1 VIALF
6 ETPTRG
12 QTFTVQP
19 VHVAAGTVLTFHI
32 QSRLN
37 PSSRNAIDAL
47 PKGTVLRVK
56 ILDPIDSTT
65 ERDGSEFRGVVVSSV
80 VSGVETVLR
89 SDSKASVLLAL
100 LRDRN
105 HPEGFRYELF
115 VTNVRDH
122 GKSFDLTASVD
133 DPSLLDNSLPP
144 PAASDP
150 RMGGAARVNPPGH
163 SLEKAPN

>member
-1 VIALF
+1 M
-6 ETPTRG
+6 
-12 QTFTVQP
+12 
-19 VHVAAGTVLTFHI
+19 
-32 QSRLN
+32 
-37 PSSRNAIDAL
+37 DAL

-65 ERDGSEFRGVVVSSV
+65 ERDGSEFRGVVVSSI
-80 VSGVETVLR
+80 VSGVETVIR
-89 SDSKASVLLAL
+89 SDAKASVLLAL
-100 LRDRN
+100 LRDQN

-133 DPSLLDNSLPP
+133 DPSLLDNSPSS

-150 RMGGAARVNPPGH
+150 RMGGTARGTPINGH
-163 SLEKAPN
+163 SLEKVPN